1 MANLDV
7 VPFAR
12 PARLAGRYWSHL
24 PDLTRPRLA
33 EPRSFAEARGIVPAT
48 MDWWRARLRRG
59 AEAELVPVEVVADD
73 IDTRRRDATPCS
85 VELQVDASTT
95 LRIQAGFDEA
105 ELRRL
110 LRVLRC

>member
-1 MANLDV
+1 MTKATESKWRALIAAQ
-7 VPFAR
+7 AR
-12 PARLAGRYWSHL
+12 SGMTVRA
-24 PDLTRPRLA
+24 
-33 EPRSFAEARGIVPAT
+33 FAEARGIVTAT
-48 MDWWRARLRRG
+48 MYWWRARLRRG
-59 AEAELVPVEVVADD
+59 ANAELVPVEIVDNA

-85 VELQVDASTT
+85 FELQVDASTT